1 MSSNKDLSPEQM
13 QRFKNRLTKIQDEVI
28 KKSNKKTFSRLIK
41 SLRASGGGGG
51 SIKSPDE
58 TARGR
63 MSLLKKKQM

>member
-1 MSSNKDLSPEQM
+1 MSSDLTPEQM
-13 QRFKNRLTKIQDEVI
+13 QKFKNRLAKIQDEVI
-28 KKSNKKTFSRLIK
+28 RKSNQKTFSRLIK
-41 SLRASGGGGG
+41 SLSGSGGGGG